1 METVNPAVRK
11 ELKDYSNVGIILE
24 ELQGPIDFARLFGR
38 YGPMH
43 IEIGSGKGTF
53 LVNQAAAQPQVNFL
67 GIEWARKY
75 YRSTVDRI
83 GRRGLTNVRVIR
95 ADAPVFLRDFIP
107 AGTVDCFH
115 IYFPDPWPKKRHH
128 KRRLLQS
135 SNLETLIRCLKPGGQ
150 IRIATDHEEYF
161 QQIQDVT
168 KACSPLLE
176 EIEFEPPAGARDGE
190 RTGTNYERKYVKEN
204 RSIHTAAFR
213 KRKGV

>member
-1 METVNPAVRK
+1 MRK
-11 ELKDYSNVGIILE
+11 ELKDYENVGLILE
-24 ELQGPIDFARLFGR
+24 NLQGKIDFAQVFGR
-38 YGPMH
+38 FGPVH

-53 LVNQAAAQPQVNFL
+53 LVNQAAAQPQVDFL

-83 GRRGLTNVRVIR
+83 GRRGLTNVRVLR
-95 ADAPVFLRDFIP
+95 ANAPVFLRDFIP

-135 SNLETLIRCLKPGGQ
+135 SNLEILLRCLKPNGQ
-150 IRIATDHEEYF
+150 IRIATDHEDYF

-168 KACSPLLE
+168 KACSTLIE
-176 EIEFEPPAGARDGE
+176 EIEFEPPAGAREGE
-190 RTGTNYERKYVKEN
+190 RTGTNYERKYVKES
-204 RSIHTAAFR
+204 RTIHTAAFR
-213 KRKGV
+213 KKQL